1 MTRIFS
7 TRHSSGTVCWGLVAF
22 VVCAATSVSARAE
35 AQWPTKPARAVGG
48 AQCADTGPYDA
59 VVIGAGLSG
68 LTASKELRRFGH
80 KVLILEANDRIGGR
94 GLTEDVAGVPID
106 YGGAWLHG
114 VPTNPLVQLADA
126 FGFTRKRTELDAPYF
141 VDNRQATEVEQALF
155 DTAYERYAAAI
166 EQGAAAIAHQAAVA
180 NRFCGIADE
189 VGDSQGEARLARVA
203 EYCSELDAT
212 VTDSAL
218 AQRLCAAA
226 GRIDNA
232 AAATKACTVESARI
246 RATSDDSTAY
256 LPTGAEFAPILPLL
270 IENAGALE
278 SAAELH
284 RTSAFDGSQ
293 FAAEDDDLIAEGFG
307 TFVAKIGEGQPVCL
321 NSAVS
326 EIRYGKSGV
335 EVIAGADRRRY
346 RARTALVTV
355 SVGVLQA
362 NRIAFSP
369 ALPEWKLEA
378 IDNLRMGNLQ
388 KIIMPLSRDIFG
400 SEIRDSSWVV
410 YQGNVFPDGSR
421 GVMAFVLKPMGKN
434 MAIGF
439 FGGERA
445 RDFEGRCQAAGVRG
459 SGPVQVCDEPA
470 VSTAI
475 RALNNMFK
483 APDAILKD
491 QIHVTR
497 WSTDETSLG
506 AYSVPLPGY
515 WEMRDTLR
523 KPIGEATDA
532 ADAPGQKSL
541 FFSGEAATRAMFNG
555 SFPGAYETGMQAARE
570 IHAQLLEAAHEATHQ
585 AAASG
590 AQRAAASQTKSRKDG
605 KVKEAQAR

>member
-1 MTRIFS
+1 MKYPSMIHRP
-7 TRHSSGTVCWGLVAF
+7 LVASLTIGL
-22 VVCAATSVSARAE
+22 ATFGLFASPPAQAE
-35 AQWPTKPARAVGG
+35 SPWTGKPSRAVGG
-48 AQCADTGPYDA
+48 AQCDDTGPYDTLI
-59 VVIGAGLSG
+59 VGAGLSG
-68 LTASKELRRFGH
+68 LTASKELRRLGH
-80 KVLILEANDRIGGR
+80 KVLVLEANDRIGGR
-94 GLTEDVAGVPID
+94 GYTEDVSGVPID

-114 VPTNPLVQLADA
+114 VPTNPLVPLADA
-126 FGFTRKRTELDAPYF
+126 LGFTRKRTELDAPYF
-141 VDNRQATEVEQALF
+141 VDGRQASDAEQALF
-155 DTAYERYAAAI
+155 NAAYERYGAAI
-166 EQGAAAIAHQAAVA
+166 EQGAVAIEHQAAVA
-180 NRFCGIADE
+180 GRFCDVAE
-189 VGDSQGEARLARVA
+189 QVGDADGTAKTALVTG
-203 EYCSELDAT
+203 YCSELDAT
-212 VTDSAL
+212 SNDAEL
-218 AQRLCAAA
+218 ARRLCATI

-232 AAATKACTVESARI
+232 ASAARACAVESARI
-246 RATSDDSTAY
+246 RITSDDSTAY
-256 LPTGAEFAPILPLL
+256 LPTDAEFEPILPLL

-278 SAAELH
+278 SAAELD

-335 EVIAGADRRRY
+335 EVVAGADRRTY
-346 RARTALVTV
+346 RSETVLVTV

-362 NRIAFSP
+362 KRIAFSP

-378 IDNLRMGNLQ
+378 IDGLRMGNLQ

-400 SEIRDSSWVV
+400 KNIRDSSWVV
-410 YQGNVFPDGSR
+410 YQGSVFPGGER

-439 FGGERA
+439 FGGDRA
-445 RDFEGRCQAAGVRG
+445 RSFEGNCAADGVRG
-459 SGPVQVCDEPA
+459 SGRLQSCDDPA

-475 RALNNMFK
+475 RALNSMFK
-483 APDAILKD
+483 APDAVLKD

-497 WSTDETSLG
+497 WSLDETSLG

-515 WEMRDTLR
+515 WDMRETLR
-523 KPIGEATDA
+523 KPIGAEDPAEDA
-532 ADAPGQKSL
+532 EGPKAV

-570 IHAQLLEAAHEATHQ
+570 IHAQLLEAAH
-585 AAASG
+585 G
-590 AQRAAASQTKSRKDG
+590 AK
-605 KVKEAQAR
+605 